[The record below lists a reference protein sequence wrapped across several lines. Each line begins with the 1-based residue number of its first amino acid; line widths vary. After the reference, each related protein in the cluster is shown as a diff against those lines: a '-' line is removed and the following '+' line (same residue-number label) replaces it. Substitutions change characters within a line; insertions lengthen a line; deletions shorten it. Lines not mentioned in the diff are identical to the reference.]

1 MKTLNIIC
9 FSVIIFFIFSGI
21 NGQVVQ
27 PAGGTPKNFVL
38 PEVKTLTL
46 ENGFVVTLIPYGN
59 LPKVTVRLVVRAGN
73 LNEAQEELQ
82 LADLMGSLMK
92 EGTTTLSGQEIA
104 EKSAAM
110 GGTVDVSVGVETT
123 SVTGDVLSEF
133 GPELVRLISD
143 IVMNPSFPASEIE
156 RIKNNMKRDLSIQ
169 KSQPGLLAFELFRK
183 VLYPDH
189 PFGRVFPE
197 DKEIDSYT
205 IDKVKG
211 FYAENFGAARSHIYV
226 AGKFDEPAIE
236 KSIREAFK
244 DWKRGP
250 ETLINVPK
258 PSKTHMVYIIDR
270 PAAPQSVLNI
280 GLPVINPSDK
290 DFMAL
295 SVTNDLLGGAY
306 ISRITMNIRENKGYT
321 YSPYSEVSVRYHD
334 AYWMQYA
341 EVGTET
347 TAPALKEIFFEINR
361 LKDEPVQADEL
372 AGIKNYIAGIFVLRN
387 SSRGG
392 IISQLAYLDLH
403 GLDKSFLTNYVT
415 NVQAVTSEDIQRVMK
430 TYLNTDQM
438 TIVIAGD
445 KAKIEKEV
453 AAYAPVFK
461 QK

>member
-1 MKTLNIIC
+1 MKTLNKIYCSLIIL
-9 FSVIIFFIFSGI
+9 FLFSGM
-21 NGQVVQ
+21 NGQVVR

-46 ENGFVVTLIPYGN
+46 DNGLAVTLIPYGD
-59 LPKVTVRLVVRAGN
+59 LPKVTVRLIVRAGN
-73 LNEAQEELQ
+73 LNEAKDELN
-82 LADLMGSLMK
+82 LADLMGSMMK
-92 EGTTTLSGQEIA
+92 EGTSNLSGQQIA

-110 GGTVDVSVGVETT
+110 GGTVDVGVGVETT
-123 SVTGDVLSEF
+123 SVSGDVLSEF
-133 GPELVRLISD
+133 GPELVKLIAD
-143 IVMNPSFPASEIE
+143 IVMNPSFPTSEID
-156 RIKNNMKRDLSIQ
+156 RLKNDMKRNLSIQ
-169 KSQPGLLAFELFRK
+169 KSQPGSLAFELFRK

-197 DKEIDSYT
+197 DKEIDTFT
-205 IDKVKG
+205 IEKVKG
-211 FYAENFGAARSHIYV
+211 FYDNNFGAARSHIYV
-226 AGKFDEPAIE
+226 AGKFDEAAVE
-236 KSIREAFK
+236 KSITEAFK
-244 DWKRGP
+244 SWKKGP
-250 ETLINVPK
+250 EILINIPK
-258 PSKTHMVYIIDR
+258 PSKTNMVYIIDR
-270 PAAPQSVLNI
+270 PGAPQSVLNI

-361 LKDEPVQADEL
+361 LKNEPIPADEL
-372 AGIKNYIAGIFVLRN
+372 SGIKNYIAGIFVLRN

-403 GLDKSFLTNYVT
+403 GLDKSFLTNYVS
-415 NVQAVTSEDIQRVMK
+415 NVQAVTQDDIQRVMK
-430 TYLNTDQM
+430 TYLNPEEM

-445 KAKIEKEV
+445 KAKIEKGV
-453 AAYAPVFK
+453 GTFAPVFK
-461 QK
+461 EK